1 MAEVFTDETNVVFG
15 ITEDCLGLITSKV
28 TVTRKTEKKE
38 LRGRLG
44 GYKAV
49 VAYGKTYE
57 ISVDGAVP
65 GGSFSMPALADTV
78 SNSNLP
84 SDMAL
89 PSNLFIES
97 VDINESNED
106 FKTVSIKL
114 FGSDAISLA

>member
-1 MAEVFTDETNVVFG
+1 MAEVFTDDANVVFG
-15 ITEDCLGLITSKV
+15 IGVECLGLITQKV

-65 GGSFSMPALADTV
+65 GGAFTMPALADTV
-78 SNSNLP
+78 ANTNLP
-84 SDMAL
+84 DDMTL
-89 PSNLFIES
+89 PANLFIES
-97 VDINESNED
+97 VTINEGNED
-106 FKTVSIKL
+106 FKNVSIKM
-114 FGSDAISLA
+114 FGSDSITLV